1 MYFTYLF
8 DLFALYDVR
17 SDVIFVIKSK
27 SLNFI
32 FLLFFFLYFFWM
44 GNIERRFD
52 QEQTFC
58 H

>member
-8 DLFALYDVR
+8 DLFALNDVR

-32 FLLFFFLYFFWM
+32 FLLFFFYTFFGWE
-44 GNIERRFD
+44 I
-52 QEQTFC
+52 
-58 H
+58 

>member
-17 SDVIFVIKSK
+17 SDVIFLIKSK

-32 FLLFFFLYFFWM
+32 FLLFIFYTFFWM
-44 GNIERRFD
+44 GYIERRFD